1 MNHADSLPVGISVR
15 KLKFTVGVK
24 YQVWEDKHQVSIVQF
39 CSSFQSAFNPGS
51 RMTQICYRFDLN
63 CGNWFNGL
71 KIVYSMHLMLET
83 QAHRSQEKQ
92 AGWLE
97 GLRLN

>member
-51 RMTQICYRFDLN
+51 RMTQICYRDLTLIV
-63 CGNWFNGL
+63 GTGL
-71 KIVYSMHLMLET
+71 MVSKLSIVCI
-83 QAHRSQEKQ
+83 
-92 AGWLE
+92 
-97 GLRLN
+97 